1 MSARPNDDR
10 RVAEIWETCAEIAA
24 RMASGVY
31 SEEIVVSP
39 SNKVEEALGE
49 ALAYGLQRIGEEAS
63 RLSFDAKTIAKLP
76 WDNIA
81 GLRNILS
88 HDYPGISW
96 DQIWSVATDDLP
108 SLRDYCVRYAELH
121 ETTIQELV
129 ELNHASLRQ
138 ADAGKENPPTHRWDD
153 R

>member
-1 MSARPNDDR
+1 MSAGPSDDR
-10 RVAEIWETCAEIAA
+10 RVAEMWETCAEIAT
-24 RMASGVY
+24 RMAKGVY

-63 RLSFDAKTIAKLP
+63 RLSFDAKTIDKLP
-76 WDNIA
+76 WDSIA

-108 SLRDYCVRYAELH
+108 SLQDYCVKYAELH
-121 ETTIQELV
+121 GTTIQELV

-138 ADAGKENPPTHRWDD
+138 ADAGREDPPTHRWDA